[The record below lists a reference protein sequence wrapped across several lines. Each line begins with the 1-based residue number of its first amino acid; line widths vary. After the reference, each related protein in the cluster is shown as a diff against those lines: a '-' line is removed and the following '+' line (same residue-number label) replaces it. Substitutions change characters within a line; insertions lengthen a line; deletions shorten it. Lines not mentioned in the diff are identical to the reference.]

1 MGKRSA
7 VPHCSDLG
15 FIRGIRLTGVE
26 AVEDGGHMWETMR
39 IFAGIE
45 VSYSQ
50 HQVTVE
56 MQEYST
62 KRARRPMLPATAS
75 SVGVGHLRL
84 GSEHSRAAVRALL
97 VARQESA
104 ADSYWDKE
112 LDCSGL
118 ADRIKAAR
126 ERAER
131 GEVRDDWEPISIP
144 LGKANSVR
152 GQLAARINRAKA
164 RMRQNETR

>member
-1 MGKRSA
+1 
-7 VPHCSDLG
+7 
-15 FIRGIRLTGVE
+15 
-26 AVEDGGHMWETMR
+26 MWETMR

-75 SVGVGHLRL
+75 SVGVGYLRL
-84 GSEHSRAAVRALL
+84 GSKHSRAVVRALL
-97 VARQESA
+97 SARQNRELE
-104 ADSYWDKE
+104 DYWDGE
-112 LDCSGL
+112 LDCGGL
-118 ADRIKAAR
+118 ADSMKAAR

-131 GEVRDDWEPISIP
+131 GEAPKEWEPIIIP
-144 LGKANSVR
+144 PGKENTPR
-152 GQLAARINRAKA
+152 GQLAARMNAARA
-164 RMRQNETR
+164 RVMQHETR

>member
-1 MGKRSA
+1 
-7 VPHCSDLG
+7 
-15 FIRGIRLTGVE
+15 
-26 AVEDGGHMWETMR
+26 MWETMR

-104 ADSYWDKE
+104 ADSYWDKD

-118 ADRIKAAR
+118 AERLKAAR
-126 ERAER
+126 DKIER
-131 GEVRDDWEPISIP
+131 GERLEEWKPLFIP
-144 LGKANSVR
+144 PGKENTAR
-152 GQLAARINRAKA
+152 GQLVARMNAARA
-164 RMRQNETR
+164 RMRQYEAR